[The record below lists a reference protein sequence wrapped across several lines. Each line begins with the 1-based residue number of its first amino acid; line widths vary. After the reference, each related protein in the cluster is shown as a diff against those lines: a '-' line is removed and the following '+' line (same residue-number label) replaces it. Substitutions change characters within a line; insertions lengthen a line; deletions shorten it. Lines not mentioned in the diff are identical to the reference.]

1 MGTAFQP
8 GPSPSP
14 RPDSSQHLPSDMGRL
29 ADVWPARLGAVLP
42 AAPPS
47 SHLQAPKPPPRHS
60 GLDPERAW
68 SPVPGLL
75 LQILQPPPSWPTA
88 PRSLLPRALWSP
100 PAWVLLPWDVR
111 PAPAPHPLGPRPL
124 PRPCPLSSSLASCF
138 PPGDPASSHACPKVT
153 SPPAFLAAPLKC
165 SSASPLSTPTLCP
178 SLSPS
183 HTRVCMHTCTRA
195 QGWHPSSSWP
205 VPRSHRAPP
214 PSDPRLL
221 LFCVSPH
228 DTPAL

>member
-1 MGTAFQP
+1 MSVRRRQVPVGTAFQP

-60 GLDPERAW
+60 GPDPERAW

-88 PRSLLPRALWSP
+88 PRSLLPSALWSP
-100 PAWVLLPWDVR
+100 PAWVLLPWDVGAPPPPR
-111 PAPAPHPLGPRPL
+111 PAPPGPQAPPSAVPASLQPGIMFSSRSPSLL
-124 PRPCPLSSSLASCF
+124 PRLPEGHFTTSLRLVQ
-138 PPGDPASSHACPKVT
+138 VT
-153 SPPAFLAAPLKC
+153 SGGFSRWL
-165 SSASPLSTPTLCP
+165 
-178 SLSPS
+178 
-183 HTRVCMHTCTRA
+183 
-195 QGWHPSSSWP
+195 
-205 VPRSHRAPP
+205 
-214 PSDPRLL
+214 
-221 LFCVSPH
+221 
-228 DTPAL
+228 